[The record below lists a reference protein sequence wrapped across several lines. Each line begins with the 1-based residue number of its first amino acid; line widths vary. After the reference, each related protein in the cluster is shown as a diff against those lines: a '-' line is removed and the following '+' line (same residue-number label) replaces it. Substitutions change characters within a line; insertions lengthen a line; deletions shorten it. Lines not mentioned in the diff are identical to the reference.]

1 MFVLFDFT
9 DPETNKEFIILVTDN
24 AKNLMAAVSEVLN
37 ATESAFIKVPQQD
50 RVHVTHLNWVK
61 K

>member
-1 MFVLFDFT
+1 MFILCDFT

-24 AKNLMAAVSEVLN
+24 AQNLMAAVSEVLN